1 MPGVGLQG
9 LQEDEQRDGQKTDS
23 YGEGEEEAGEGIE
36 EDDTADITTHIHGQV
51 NEAFEIL
58 RQHTS
63 SSTNHRLPKVEIV
76 GCLDLGS
83 RLFCIR
89 WRFSGMLSSISSL
102 WRSFCLIMRRRR
114 GRRAWMKRSRRGR
127 RRLAMSSVSPRRWMD
142 QIRPSLQSR
151 RIIKVRPIGIICACQ
166 SVSLSLFNKMF

>member
-76 GCLDLGS
+76 GCLDLG
-83 RLFCIR
+83 
-89 WRFSGMLSSISSL
+89 
-102 WRSFCLIMRRRR
+102 
-114 GRRAWMKRSRRGR
+114 
-127 RRLAMSSVSPRRWMD
+127 
-142 QIRPSLQSR
+142 
-151 RIIKVRPIGIICACQ
+151 
-166 SVSLSLFNKMF
+166 